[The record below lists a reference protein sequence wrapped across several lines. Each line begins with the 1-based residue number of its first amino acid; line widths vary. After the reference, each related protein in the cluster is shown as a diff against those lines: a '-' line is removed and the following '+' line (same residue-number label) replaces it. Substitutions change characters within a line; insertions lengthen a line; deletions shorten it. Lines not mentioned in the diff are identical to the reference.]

1 MQCKQ
6 IKQLIPEYIEGRLK
20 GDTRSRLESHL
31 TTCRGCREETRLMGK
46 TWLMLSEV
54 DDIKPD
60 PHYISR
66 FWSAVDSQQPWYE
79 KIFRQ
84 TKELV
89 SQRRWVPA
97 LAAAGVI
104 LIVGGITLR
113 YHNRVP
119 ETETVVAAFNEVD
132 PDMVE
137 SIDIIENLELIQD
150 IDFYT
155 DLEIIENLDESE
167 TS

>member
-1 MQCKQ
+1 MQCRR
-6 IKQLIPEYIEGRLK
+6 IKQLIPEYIAGGLK
-20 GDTRSRLESHL
+20 SDTRNQLESHL
-31 TTCRGCREETRLMGK
+31 NTCRGCREETRLMEI
-46 TWLMLSEV
+46 TWQMLGEV
-54 DDIKPD
+54 DDIQPD
-60 PHYISR
+60 PNYISR
-66 FWSAVDSQQPWYE
+66 FWAGAHAQKPWYE
-79 KIFRQ
+79 NIFQQ

-89 SQRRWVPA
+89 FQRRWVPA

-113 YHNRVP
+113 YHARVP
-119 ETETVVAAFNEVD
+119 ETETVVAAFNDVD

-155 DLEIIENLDESE
+155 DLEIIENLDEFEAS
-167 TS
+167 

>member
-6 IKQLIPEYIEGRLK
+6 IKQLIPEYIEGGLK
-20 GDTRSRLESHL
+20 GDARTRLESHL
-31 TTCRGCREETRLMGK
+31 KTCRGCREETRLMEK
-46 TWLMLSEV
+46 TWRMLGEV
-54 DDIKPD
+54 EDIKPE

-66 FWSAVDSQQPWYE
+66 FWAAVDAQQPWYE

-89 SQRRWVPA
+89 FQRHWVPA
-97 LAAAGVI
+97 MAAAGVI

-113 YHNRVP
+113 YYNRVP
-119 ETETVVAAFNEVD
+119 ETETVVAAFTDVD
-132 PDMVE
+132 PGMVE

-167 TS
+167 AS